1 MSVSMREMP
10 VIKGKD
16 AKRFLDEEKRV
27 NEDLKLFA
35 KDFKNRINEK
45 QSEDDQLTM
54 NFFELYGE
62 VIVQL
67 SCGKKLGGILLE
79 EKTIIQMRCIKD
91 LIDDNVYNFKNG
103 SIYNADIYQDGDII
117 VVDEQGSL
125 HFFVNNDNW
134 KSYFNVI

>member
-1 MSVSMREMP
+1 
-10 VIKGKD
+10 
-16 AKRFLDEEKRV
+16 
-27 NEDLKLFA
+27 
-35 KDFKNRINEK
+35 
-45 QSEDDQLTM
+45 
-54 NFFELYGE
+54 
-62 VIVQL
+62 
-67 SCGKKLGGILLE
+67 
-79 EKTIIQMRCIKD
+79 MRCIKD